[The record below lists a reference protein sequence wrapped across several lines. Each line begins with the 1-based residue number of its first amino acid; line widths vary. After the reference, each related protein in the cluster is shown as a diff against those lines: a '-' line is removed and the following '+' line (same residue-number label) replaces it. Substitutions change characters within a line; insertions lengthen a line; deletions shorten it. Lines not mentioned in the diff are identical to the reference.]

1 MYNDFAIRSLN
12 YHDTMGYGMIKLPH
26 PASGEISDTI
36 ANEQFHHGK
45 NCTLCL
51 STGLSGHML
60 HAGDRQRG

>member
-1 MYNDFAIRSLN
+1 MHNDFAIRSLN

-26 PASGEISDTI
+26 PASGETSDSI

-51 STGLSGHML
+51 STGLPGHML
-60 HAGDRQRG
+60 HAGDCQRG